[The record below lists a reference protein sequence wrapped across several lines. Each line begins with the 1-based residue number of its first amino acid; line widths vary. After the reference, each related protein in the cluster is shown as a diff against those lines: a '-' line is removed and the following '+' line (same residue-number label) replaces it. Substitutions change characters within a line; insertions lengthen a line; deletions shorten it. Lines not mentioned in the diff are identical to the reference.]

1 MLWSNLIK
9 VNSNSL
15 LGDEICFDARRQ
27 GSCEPF
33 VNTILEPVHTQVKF
47 GYMK

>member
-1 MLWSNLIK
+1 MLLSNLII

-15 LGDEICFDARRQ
+15 SGDEICLDARRQ

-33 VNTILEPVHTQVKF
+33 VNIILEPVHAH
-47 GYMK
+47 